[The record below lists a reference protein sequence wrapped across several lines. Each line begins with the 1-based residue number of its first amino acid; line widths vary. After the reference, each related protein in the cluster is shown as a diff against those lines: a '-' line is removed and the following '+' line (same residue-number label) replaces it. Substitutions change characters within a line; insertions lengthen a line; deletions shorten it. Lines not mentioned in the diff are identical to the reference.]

1 MDTDNKG
8 IDYYVAEAAAHR
20 FHTLLMEA
28 ACRAKGVQLMFWC
41 TGQVSCMLF
50 GLQGPLYLMIN
61 NGRERIGLRGEPMV
75 PLLEKAKRR
84 IIPVAEQR
92 NTTKRRTPRQRRQPS
107 VQATIGTR
115 LQSSPRVSQQPLRT
129 PHTEDHSRIADQAIH
144 PASRAHRYIIPAFV
158 RETSQRRAG
167 NSRDP
172 FHRNTTGRGPWMR
185 VNSRQAPKYA
195 RIGNK
200 IGFCTKC
207 MRFLEVPVR
216 MPADDIKACV
226 RSHRLGV
233 CRRILYELG
242 ELIQD
247 ERETSPISDF
257 WRMAEQ
263 ALLPDDQPQPGPSN
277 EPDQEPQAR
286 RKRPRRS
293 LAEEMLEEFTKR
305 IRED

>member
-1 MDTDNKG
+1 MMGISAEQLYRELGLFVRRKNHDISALDTDNKG

-28 ACRAKGVQLMFWC
+28 ACRAKGVQLLFWS

-50 GLQGPLYLMIN
+50 GLQGPLYSMIN
-61 NGRERIGLRGEPMV
+61 NGRERIGLRGEP
-75 PLLEKAKRR
+75 
-84 IIPVAEQR
+84 IF
-92 NTTKRRTPRQRRQPS
+92 S
-107 VQATIGTR
+107 
-115 LQSSPRVSQQPLRT
+115 
-129 PHTEDHSRIADQAIH
+129 DHSRIADQAIH
-144 PASRAHRYIIPAFV
+144 PASRPHRYIIPAFV

-172 FHRNTTGRGPWMR
+172 FHCNTTGRGPWMR